1 MYVCVIST
9 PVQLYIPR
17 CQIRRPF
24 MDASGSMCTSYSSLG
39 KMDKDE
45 SENSILLLS
54 WLFWHIKNKTPL
66 LTHENVTGFLS
77 NLVTE
82 QGETNGY
89 GHLQVKVRPS
99 DVGMAVGRMR
109 KHLSCLSLSA
119 VQRFYRLQ

>member
-1 MYVCVIST
+1 MNQRT
-9 PVQLYIPR
+9 R
-17 CQIRRPF
+17 F
-24 MDASGSMCTSYSSLG
+24 SS
-39 KMDKDE
+39 
-45 SENSILLLS
+45 S

-66 LTHENVTGFLS
+66 LIHENVTGFLS